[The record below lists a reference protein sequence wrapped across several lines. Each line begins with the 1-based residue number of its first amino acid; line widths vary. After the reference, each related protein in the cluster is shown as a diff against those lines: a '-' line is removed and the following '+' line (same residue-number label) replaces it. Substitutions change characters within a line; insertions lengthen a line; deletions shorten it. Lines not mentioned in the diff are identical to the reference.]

1 MYKIIAKTKD
11 ISREE
16 WLRLRKNGLGG
27 SDAGAVC
34 GLNPYVSPM
43 EVYMSK
49 TCDDA
54 VEEIPDNEAMREGR
68 DFEDYVAKRFMEAS
82 GLKVRRANMMYANK
96 ERPFMIANVD
106 RLISGRTDGIIG
118 LECKT
123 ASPYSAEKWQ
133 DGKIPAHYI
142 MQCYHYMAVLDA
154 KSWYI
159 AVMIYG
165 KEFKYI
171 ELKRD
176 EEILQNLIRIE
187 EHFWNHNVMKRIM
200 PEPDGSD
207 AADSFINK
215 HFAETKEG
223 LSVPLIGFSEK
234 LQRRAEISD
243 LINQLDTEKKK
254 IEQEIKTYM
263 SDAEYAENEDFL
275 VSWKNSISNRID
287 TKRFKE
293 EMPELYK
300 RFLNPVRSRKFLVKA
315 V

>member
-34 GLNPYVSPM
+34 GLNPYVSPV
-43 EVYMSK
+43 EVYVSK